1 MGTINRPV
9 FLILLG
15 IILATSSV
23 CAQNLSPDQQKQ
35 IDQLSNQL
43 EKAVA
48 EQNFASAASYSGK
61 MGYVYWNS
69 GITSEAI
76 NSFKKSLQYNTK
88 AGNKNGVKTL
98 RYNLGLLYSE
108 KEDYQKALEQFDKGI
123 KIARSLKQKKGEL
136 NGLTNKASTLQAMGE
151 HNKSINTTEK
161 ALGIAK
167 ELNSLKSIRR
177 CYGLLAENY
186 ETLGNSK
193 QSIKYFDK
201 FSALDKHIK
210 KQQMDKLEDQTKQ
223 KVQEI
228 QQEKEQKEKALA
240 DKSKELETTKDSL
253 TEAEK
258 LTEKQK
264 MELEMKELTV
274 SKQKAQLRNERL
286 IRYGLIGVVSLIF
299 VFLVV
304 IFFQFRQK
312 KRANKLLEK
321 QNKQINDQK
330 DEIEKQRDLANRQ
343 KKDILDSIEYASRIQ
358 NALLPPDHLLEKGLH
373 EHFLLFKPR
382 DVVSGDFYWMTQKDN
397 KIIIAAADCTGHGVP
412 GAFMSMLGIAF
423 MNEIVNRITEN
434 KHVYSLQANEILNQ
448 LRSYIIQ
455 SLHQDKDSSES
466 KDGIDIALTIIDF
479 DNKKIQFSGAHNSL
493 ILIRDNEL
501 IEKKADRMPVAIHK
515 KADQSFTNH
524 ELDIKDNDMIYLFS
538 DGYPDQIGGPKG
550 RKFMARKFKN
560 LLFDIHQKPMEE
572 QRQILNEKYEE
583 WKNGYQQ
590 LDDILII
597 GTRLKTAQKP
607 KLTQKSSDYDWQG
620 YKILIAEDTEI
631 NFIFLSE
638 ALKNTGVDI
647 VHAQDGQKAIE
658 RIKDEPDIDLVLM
671 DINMPK
677 LDGFES
683 TAKIRELRDDLP
695 IIAQTALSID
705 NAQEKAE
712 EVGCDDFITKP
723 IKLKSFLKLID
734 QYLKQNKK
742 I

>member
-1 MGTINRPV
+1 
-9 FLILLG
+9 
-15 IILATSSV
+15 
-23 CAQNLSPDQQKQ
+23 
-35 IDQLSNQL
+35 
-43 EKAVA
+43 
-48 EQNFASAASYSGK
+48 
-61 MGYVYWNS
+61 
-69 GITSEAI
+69 
-76 NSFKKSLQYNTK
+76 
-88 AGNKNGVKTL
+88 
-98 RYNLGLLYSE
+98 
-108 KEDYQKALEQFDKGI
+108 
-123 KIARSLKQKKGEL
+123 
-136 NGLTNKASTLQAMGE
+136 
-151 HNKSINTTEK
+151 
-161 ALGIAK
+161 
-167 ELNSLKSIRR
+167 
-177 CYGLLAENY
+177 
-186 ETLGNSK
+186 
-193 QSIKYFDK
+193 
-201 FSALDKHIK
+201 
-210 KQQMDKLEDQTKQ
+210 
-223 KVQEI
+223 
-228 QQEKEQKEKALA
+228 
-240 DKSKELETTKDSL
+240 
-253 TEAEK
+253 
-258 LTEKQK
+258 
-264 MELEMKELTV
+264 
-274 SKQKAQLRNERL
+274 
-286 IRYGLIGVVSLIF
+286 VVSLIF

-321 QNKQINDQK
+321 QNKQINEQK

-550 RKFMARKFKN
+550 RKFMARKFKK

-572 QRQILNEKYEE
+572 QKQILNEKYEE

-590 LDDILII
+590 LDDILVI

>member
-1 MGTINRPV
+1 MGNLNRPV
-9 FLILLG
+9 LFILLS
-15 IILATSSV
+15 IIFTASSV
-23 CAQNLSPDQQKQ
+23 CAQNLTSDQQQRLNK
-35 IDQLSNQL
+35 LNKQL

-48 EQNFASAASYSGK
+48 EKNFTSAASYSGK
-61 MGYVYWNS
+61 IGYIYWNS
-69 GITSEAI
+69 GLHSEAI
-76 NSFKKSLQYNTK
+76 NSFEKSLQYNSK
-88 AGNKNGVKTL
+88 VGNKNGIKTL
-98 RYNLGLLYSE
+98 RYNLGLIYSE
-108 KEDYQKALEQFDKGI
+108 QEDYQNALEQFDMGI
-123 KIARSLKQKKGEL
+123 KIARNLNQKEGEL
-136 NGLTNKASTLQAMGE
+136 NGLTNKASTLKAMGA
-151 HNKSINTTEK
+151 HKKSIKTTEK
-161 ALGIAK
+161 ALAIAK
-167 ELNSLKSIRR
+167 ELNSLKLIRR
-177 CYGLLAENY
+177 CYGLLAENH

-210 KQQMDKLEDQTKQ
+210 KQQMDELEDQTKE

-228 QQEKEQKEKALA
+228 QQEKQKKEKALA

-253 TEAEK
+253 TEVEK

-264 MELEMKELTV
+264 LELEMKELTV

-330 DEIEKQRDLANRQ
+330 TEIEKQRDLANRQ

-358 NALLPPDHLLEKGLH
+358 NALLPPDYLLEKGLH
-373 EHFLLFKPR
+373 EYFLLFKPR
-382 DVVSGDFYWMTQKDN
+382 DVVSGDFYWMTHKDN

-423 MNEIVNRITEN
+423 LNEIVNRITEN

-455 SLHQDKDSSES
+455 SLHQDKDASES

-479 DNKKIQFSGAHNSL
+479 DNKKVQFSGAHNSL
-493 ILIRDNEL
+493 ILIRDNEI

-560 LLFDIHQKPMEE
+560 LLLDIHQKPMEE
-572 QRQILNEKYEE
+572 QKQILNEKYEE
-583 WKNGYQQ
+583 WRNGYQQ

-597 GTRLKTAQKP
+597 GTRLKASKKP
-607 KLTQKSSDYDWQG
+607 KLTQKTSDYDWQD

-638 ALKNTGVDI
+638 ALKNTGVNI
-647 VHAQDGQKAIE
+647 VHAQDGKKAIE
-658 RIKDEPDIDLVLM
+658 RIENEPDIDLVLM

-712 EVGCDDFITKP
+712 QVGCDDFITKP
-723 IKLKSFLKLID
+723 IKLKSFLRLID
-734 QYLKQNKK
+734 QYLKQNKNK
-742 I
+742 